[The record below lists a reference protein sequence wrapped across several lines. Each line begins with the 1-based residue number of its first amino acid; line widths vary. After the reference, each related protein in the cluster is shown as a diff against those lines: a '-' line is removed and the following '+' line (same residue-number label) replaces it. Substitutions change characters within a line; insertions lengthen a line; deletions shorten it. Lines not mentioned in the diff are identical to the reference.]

1 MILTVSPQPVVLFA
15 GEHCHPSFYSTGH
28 GAYLTG
34 RASAQLA
41 IRTAKE
47 SSLAASNLGEV
58 TYNLQD
64 ASVTDLSAW
73 LAELSCGAGGEKS
86 LEDYRVGPSG
96 SRPRRDDGQFVTPR

>member
-1 MILTVSPQPVVLFA
+1 MFA

-34 RASAQLA
+34 RAAAQTA

-47 SSLAASNLGEV
+47 AVASAGGGGVGGGLGAEV
-58 TYNLQD
+58 TYNLQE

-73 LAELSCGAGGEKS
+73 LSELSCGAGGEKS
-86 LEDYRVGPSG
+86 LEDYRVAQTG
-96 SRPRRDDGQFVTPR
+96 SRPRRDDGRLVTPR

>member
-1 MILTVSPQPVVLFA
+1 MVLFA

-34 RASAQLA
+34 RAAAQLA

-47 SSLAASNLGEV
+47 SSLAASNMGEV

-86 LEDYRVGPSG
+86 LEEYRVGQSS

>member
-34 RASAQLA
+34 RSAAQVA
-41 IRTAKE
+41 IRSAKE
-47 SSLAASNLGEV
+47 SSAATSLGLEPV
-58 TYNLQD
+58 YNLEE

-86 LEDYRVGPSG
+86 LEDYRVAQTG
-96 SRPRRDDGQFVTPR
+96 SRPRRDDGRLVTPR